1 MKRFA
6 LVVSAW
12 LPIAVA
18 GMVIAAGGVWGAM
31 SGPSQLRMAMAATPE
46 DGVAVQLFKFRPDRV
61 DIKAGTRLT
70 WTNQDEITHTVTA
83 GTPDKPDPAFD
94 FRLAGKGTT
103 AAFEFARSGTFTYFC
118 ARHPAMRGEIHVN

>member
-1 MKRFA
+1 M
-6 LVVSAW
+6 
-12 LPIAVA
+12 
-18 GMVIAAGGVWGAM
+18 
-31 SGPSQLRMAMAATPE
+31 
-46 DGVAVQLFKFRPDRV
+46 DGIAVQLFKFRPDRA
-61 DIKAGTRLT
+61 DIKAGTRVT

-103 AAFEFARSGTFTYFC
+103 AGFEFGKPGVYTYFC